1 VLAAGA
7 LIAAQDLGDLILGW
21 ELFTALPVML
31 LVAVIAGRLL
41 GVRRS
46 LGATVASGVIG
57 WFAGAGLSL
66 VIAHSEGNAGFT
78 RNLWLFST
86 FFAMSTTAW
95 VELLA
100 KPGALA
106 RARSGLAS
114 VPRPLRAAR
123 LASQR
128 LGRYAQIS
136 RIAVRYGFGS
146 TLGLGDSEAD
156 EQAMV
161 GKAPVAVRLRRA
173 LEECGGMFVKLGQ
186 VLSTRSDLLPD
197 HVVAELARL
206 QDRVAEEPRDAM
218 QAVVEEDLGAPV
230 ETLFAEFDWQPIAA
244 ASIGQAYKA
253 RLHSGEPVIVK
264 VQRPGIAAA
273 VERDMGVLLEL
284 ARTAEARTSWAAEYR
299 VLELANEFAD
309 RLREELDFRIEAR
322 NATIIGGRIG
332 DGTGPVRVPR
342 VHDELT
348 TARVL
353 TMEWLDGVSVRQA
366 DRVDALGVD
375 RPALAEALLRC
386 SLQQMLVDGHFHA
399 DPHPG
404 NVLVLGDGRLGLI
417 DFGATGRLDPVEQS
431 SLREMVLAVS
441 QRDATLMRQA
451 VLEVASLRRGF
462 DDEQLE
468 RSLARFMARNL
479 GPGATPS
486 AAMFNELL
494 QLFFAFGITLPPEFS
509 TFFRAMVTLEGT
521 LTTLCPGYLVID
533 AAQAIAKEWARDRL
547 TPDALQDLARQELL
561 SLAPMLRRVPRHV
574 DRLAT
579 IVERGDVRANVS
591 LFRDPED
598 VRVVTRLVNRVVVAF
613 LGGVVGVISVVLLGV
628 QGGPPFTGSTSLYQF
643 FGYFGLFC
651 STVLVLRVLVAVLR
665 DGLN

>member
-417 DFGATGRLDPVEQS
+417 DFGATGRLDAVEQS

-547 TPDALQDLARQELL
+547 TADTLQDLARQELL